1 MPAETAPLVITV
13 EVPGS
18 EVRPGDDYEFL
29 GAVHRITRVEPYSHP
44 VVTGGETWL
53 SASADTSE
61 RLGRAAWGIT
71 IHPGKLIRVT
81 RVVPDLTRAQL
92 TMLRSIHA
100 APSGPL
106 SELALDVAAELHR
119 MGLAAG
125 SRERGYRITRAGIQ
139 VLGAR

>member
-1 MPAETAPLVITV
+1 MPEVITV

-29 GAVHRITRVEPYSHP
+29 GKVHRITRVEPYSHP
-44 VVTGGETWL
+44 VVTRGETWL

-61 RLGRAAWGIT
+61 RAYKAAWGIT
-71 IHPGKLIRVT
+71 VHPDRLIRVT
-81 RVVPDLTRAQL
+81 RLAPELNHVQAVT
-92 TMLRSIHA
+92 LRVIMSSPH
-100 APSGPL
+100 GPL
-106 SELALDVAAELHR
+106 SEPALALADELLR

-125 SRERGYRITRAGIQ
+125 SREHGYEITRAGLQ